1 MIACATVHTFF
12 VKHLLLICVWQVPEI
27 VTSGKTIIRQL
38 VGGAPMSTQDKPKRA
53 YVLVQIQPGKEE
65 EFSNEILSKKLFVDP
80 EVERMDF
87 VHGPYDFVIVL
98 SGTVK
103 DVDRRIIQIR
113 KSPFIAK
120 TETLI

>member
-1 MIACATVHTFF
+1 M
-12 VKHLLLICVWQVPEI
+12 
-27 VTSGKTIIRQL
+27 SGKTIIRQS
-38 VGGAPMSTQDKPKRA
+38 VGGTCMNSQDKTRRA
-53 YVLVQIQPGKEE
+53 YVLVQIEPGKEK
-65 EFSNEILSKKLFVDP
+65 EFSNEISSKKLFVDP

-103 DVDRRIIQIR
+103 DMDRRIIEIR
-113 KSPFIAK
+113 KSSFIVK

>member
-1 MIACATVHTFF
+1 MN
-12 VKHLLLICVWQVPEI
+12 
-27 VTSGKTIIRQL
+27 S
-38 VGGAPMSTQDKPKRA
+38 QDKTRRA
-53 YVLVQIQPGKEE
+53 YVLVQIEPGKEK
-65 EFSNEILSKKLFVDP
+65 EFSNEISSKKLFVDP

-103 DVDRRIIQIR
+103 DMDRRIIEIR
-113 KSPFIAK
+113 KSSFIVK